1 MRKLILTGDDFGLAL
16 PVNEAIVEAHRH
28 GILTSASLMIAA
40 NAAGDAVDRA
50 RQLPAL
56 HVGLHLVLVDGR
68 AVLPASEIPDLV
80 DPDGNFPSNPV
91 QAGLKYFF
99 MPEARPQL
107 EAEIRAQFLAFQRTG
122 LLLDHVNGHHHM
134 HLHPT
139 ILRLVLKIGAEFG
152 LRAMRLPHEPV
163 RRCSSTSQRGLFS
176 RLAATLWLYPWIRLL
191 RSRLRRAGIRCNDF
205 VFGLHDSGA
214 LHEDALLR
222 ILRDLPP
229 GVTEIYC
236 HPATRHSPE
245 LNDSVTDSSRERE
258 FQALMSPVVRQA
270 IVASGCQRIGFGQL

>member
-1 MRKLILTGDDFGLAL
+1 MRKLILTGDDFGLAV
-16 PVNEAIVEAHRH
+16 PVNEAIVEAHRQ
-28 GILTSASLMIAA
+28 GILTSASLMIGADA
-40 NAAGDAVDRA
+40 TGDAVDRA
-50 RQLPAL
+50 RRLPDL
-56 HVGLHLVLVDGR
+56 HVGLHLVLVDGQ
-68 AVLPASEIPDLV
+68 AVLPAAELPDLV
-80 DPDGNFPSNPV
+80 DQEGNFPSDPV
-91 QAGLKYFF
+91 QAGFKYFF
-99 MPEARPQL
+99 LPEARPQL

-139 ILRLVLKIGAEFG
+139 VLRLVLKIGPEFG

-163 RRCSSTSQRGLFS
+163 RRWSLSQRGFFS
-176 RLAATLWLYPWIRLL
+176 RLAASLWLYPWVRLL

-205 VFGLHDSGA
+205 VFGLHDSGS

-222 ILRDLPP
+222 ILQDLPP

-245 LNDSVTDSSRERE
+245 LTASATDYGRERE
-258 FQALMSPVVRQA
+258 FHALMSPVVRQA